1 MASRG
6 SDVNRPT
13 GSERAALAT
22 CRVRITEIQSKI
34 LELERSL
41 RSLRQ
46 EKELVQGQLDGY
58 IYPVLTLPN
67 EIVSEIFIHFLPV
80 YPERPPL
87 IGPGSPTLLGQ
98 ICRKWREIALTTPAL
113 WRAVALLFLEQHRRE
128 PNLGLLDAFLTRS
141 GSCPLSIK
149 LVYYDTISDSDPSS
163 RIAPFLQKIASHCAR
178 WEHLKLYVPQHSL
191 RSITGPLPLLRSLQ
205 IGFPAAD
212 PEPSENTDDSILTS
226 AFLTAPLLRQ
236 VNLRSHRDVYSTI
249 LPWSQLTVLT
259 VDLVLPD
266 QCIPILNQAVNL
278 VYCKLL
284 IYSGMQL
291 QDDLDPPSSRD
302 LTLCCLETL
311 VLIDMFPGLG
321 FQSRFINPLTLP
333 ALRKLH
339 VTEQLLQSDPVHTL
353 VSLVSRSQ
361 CDLQEL
367 WIEKPTIARYLYRN
381 AFPSVA
387 SLIFDRNLLGE
398 HGFIG
403 ESDTEASE
411 STDSDIE
418 EEAETDPDHDDSGE
432 ESNDSESSD

>member
-1 MASRG
+1 MARG

-13 GSERAALAT
+13 GSVRAALAT
-22 CRVRITEIQSKI
+22 CRARITEIQSKM

-41 RSLRQ
+41 RSLQQ

-113 WRAVALLFLEQHRRE
+113 WRAVALLFLKQQRRE

-141 GSCPLSIK
+141 GSCPLTIK
-149 LVYYDTISDSDPSS
+149 LVYYDTISDSDPSP

-178 WEHLKLYVPQHSL
+178 WEHLKLYVPHHSL
-191 RSITGPLPLLRSLQ
+191 RSITGPLPFLRSLQ
-205 IGFPAAD
+205 IGVPTAD
-212 PEPSENTDDSILTS
+212 PEPSENTDGSILTS

-236 VNLRSHRDVYSTI
+236 VNLRSYQDVYSTI

-259 VDLVLPD
+259 VELVFPGE
-266 QCIPILNQAVNL
+266 CITILNLAVNL

-284 IYSGMQL
+284 ISS
-291 QDDLDPPSSRD
+291 DDLDPSSLRD
-302 LTLCCLETL
+302 LTLCRLETL
-311 VLIDMFPGLG
+311 VLIDMFPSLG
-321 FQSRFINPLTLP
+321 FHTRFINPLTLP

-339 VTEQLLQSDPVHTL
+339 VTEQLLQPGPVHTL

-367 WIEKPTIARYLYRN
+367 WIEKPTIARYLYKD

-387 SLIFDRNLLGE
+387 SLIFDRNLLRE
-398 HGFIG
+398 HGFVG

-432 ESNDSESSD
+432 ESNNSESSD